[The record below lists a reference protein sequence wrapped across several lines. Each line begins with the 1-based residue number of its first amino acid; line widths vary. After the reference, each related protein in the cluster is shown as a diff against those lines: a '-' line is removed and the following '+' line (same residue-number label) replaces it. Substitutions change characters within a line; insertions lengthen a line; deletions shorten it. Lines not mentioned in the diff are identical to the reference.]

1 MKISIN
7 LAKTETNIKKKAR
20 VNLVGILKVIVSAL
34 CMLLILFIA
43 PVNLNL
49 GFGLGSFG
57 LSLGFDGSINVNV
70 IANAIEKTDS
80 KLPVVNLPSTDLTS
94 LEDLSKDLQ
103 AKGNYLPEINFGKII
118 STFKSTGSIGITFK
132 EVISNLVKLSFSEIL
147 GNSKL
152 LIELLVISL
161 LCAIL
166 QNLQTS
172 LNNSAVS
179 SIAHYACFLIM
190 ALIIIKSFS
199 MVVEL
204 SRDTISNMIELTNV
218 MMPPLIGIIA
228 LSGGAVSAATIDPI
242 IMVAIQIT
250 SDIIKDLI
258 LPMSILVVVLNIVDC
273 LSENVRISKL
283 AELLKQINLWAIG
296 FIMTVFIGVITIR
309 SSASATIDQ
318 VALKTTKF
326 AIDNF
331 IPVVGKCLSD
341 AVATVAGY
349 SLILKDTISLI
360 GLVLMI
366 FICAMPLIKI
376 AIIALIYKFVGAV
389 MEPVVD
395 SRVVNCL
402 SAVGGSLSI
411 VFASVLSVAIM
422 FFIMITIVASTGR
435 LIMMVR

>member
-1 MKISIN
+1 MKN
-7 LAKTETNIKKKAR
+7 RNYFAAFHTENRRKAR
-20 VNLVGILKVIVSAL
+20 MNLVSAIKSVALVIG
-34 CMLLILFIA
+34 LLLFLLTFPSNA
-43 PVNLNL
+43 NM
-49 GFGLGSFG
+49 
-57 LSLGFDGSINVNV
+57 NVYAKN
-70 IANAIEKTDS
+70 NDIEKADS
-80 KLPVVNLPSTDLTS
+80 NLRTAKLSGTDLS
-94 LEDLSKDLQ
+94 SIEKISKDLQ
-103 AKGNYLPEINFGKII
+103 AKGNYLPEINFGKIL
-118 STFKSTGSIGITFK
+118 STFKTTGSFGITFK
-132 EVISNLVKLSFSEIL
+132 EIISNLVKLSFSEVF

-179 SIAHYACFLIM
+179 TIAHYACFLIM
-190 ALIIIKSFS
+190 TLIIVKSFS

-296 FIMTVFIGVITIR
+296 FIMTVFIGVITVR

-349 SLILKDTISLI
+349 SLILKDAISLI

-366 FICAMPLIKI
+366 FICAVPLIKI
-376 AIIALIYKFVGAV
+376 AVIALIYKFVGAV
-389 MEPVVD
+389 MEPVVE

-411 VFASVLSVAIM
+411 VFASVLSVAVM